1 MKAAKDKRAIEF
13 GKRVRHVRKLLK
25 LKQKEFAERIGMA
38 NNYLS
43 EIESGNVKPGFE
55 FFYKA
60 SKAFNID
67 TLYLLHGEEPV
78 FRTKKGQ
85 PGADGVNRP
94 KSEEWQFVEND
105 AKVLELIKK
114 MKDSIIV
121 YLSVLEFFNK
131 YMLQNT
137 EWILKD
143 ISRSKEKPPAKEE

>member
-1 MKAAKDKRAIEF
+1 MKAEKDKRAIEF
-13 GKRVRHVRKLLK
+13 GKRVRHVRELLK

-60 SKAFNID
+60 GKEFNIN
-67 TLYLLHGEEPV
+67 TFYLLHGEEPV
-78 FRTKKGQ
+78 FRPKKGQ
-85 PGADGVNRP
+85 PGADYLNRL

-105 AKVLELIKK
+105 AQVLELIKK

-121 YLSVLEFFNK
+121 YFSVLEFFNR
-131 YMLQNT
+131 YMLENN
-137 EWILKD
+137 ELILKD

>member
-1 MKAAKDKRAIEF
+1 MRKMKDKRAIEF
-13 GKRVRHVRKLLK
+13 GKRLRHVRLLLK

-60 SKAFNID
+60 SKAFNINAF
-67 TLYLLHGEEPV
+67 YLLHGEGPV
-78 FRTKKGQ
+78 FRPKKGQ
-85 PGADGVNRP
+85 PGADGVNKP
-94 KSEEWQFVEND
+94 KSAEWQFVEND
-105 AKVLELIKK
+105 AQVLELIKK

-131 YMLQNT
+131 YILENN
-137 EWILKD
+137 ELILKD